1 MVNMTWY
8 EGRSV
13 NNNSGGVS
21 TCTKMN
27 SLGAD
32 LLDLFTNHTRAEY
45 SFAFFRE
52 NPGITLELDR
62 GFLRP

>member
-13 NNNSGGVS
+13 NN
-21 TCTKMN
+21 
-27 SLGAD
+27 D
-32 LLDLFTNHTRAEY
+32 FDLFTNHTRAEY